1 MNADKLPKV
10 QNMGKQLTLKYSA
23 FHLLLA
29 ISRSVKK
36 SRLAV
41 FHGCCVLQW

>member
-1 MNADKLPKV
+1 MNADKLSKV
-10 QNMGKQLTLKYSA
+10 QNMGKQLMLKYSA
-23 FHLLLA
+23 LHLLFA

-41 FHGCCVLQW
+41 FHWCCVLQQ